1 MVNDKHFVPGFCYA
15 PKNKRK
21 PWPGNGEDMMK
32 KAIIVGAGPGGLLAA
47 HRLAGALDVT
57 IIEQGRDIGQRTCQ
71 VIKGNNCVY
80 CNVCSVT
87 AGVGGAGGMSDGKL
101 NLSPLIGGDWAE
113 FVGPQEAIRLIDEVD
128 SYFVEH
134 GAPPEQPAVHGA
146 ELATRAAANGIEFI
160 PIRQKHIGSDMLP
173 QVIGSMERS
182 LRQRNVKF
190 QLGTRVES
198 VIVENHRATGVIAA
212 GKSLKADF
220 VLLAPGRSGSTWLG
234 GLMTE
239 FGVPIKYMPLDVGVR
254 VEVPSLV
261 YEEAVKTNWDPKFR
275 MYTPTYDDLVRTFCT
290 CPYGFVVQDTYES
303 GVGANGHSQR
313 NCRSN
318 NTNFA
323 FLTRIGLTEPLENT
337 NEYGSTIAH
346 QARTIGGG
354 RPILQRLGDLKRG
367 RRSTWE
373 RLQRSYVEP
382 TLKAVTP
389 GDISMAMPH
398 RIVTDIIEGLDK
410 LDRVVPG
417 VASDATLLY
426 APEIKFAAVRPETRD
441 HFETAVVDNLFVAG
455 DGAGLTRGIVPAAA
469 TGIVAAEGIIAKLA
483 K

>member
-1 MVNDKHFVPGFCYA
+1 
-15 PKNKRK
+15 
-21 PWPGNGEDMMK
+21 MK

-47 HRLAGALDVT
+47 HKLAGKLDVT
-57 IIEQGRDIGQRTCQ
+57 IIEKGKDIGQRTCQ
-71 VIKGNNCVY
+71 VIKGKICIY

-113 FVGPQEAIRLIDEVD
+113 FVGTQEANRLIDEVD
-128 SYFVEH
+128 GYFVKH
-134 GAPPEQPAVHGA
+134 GAPGKEQEANGTA
-146 ELATRAAANGIEFI
+146 LATRAAANGIEFI

-173 QVIGSMERS
+173 QVIGSMEQALKKS
-182 LRQRNVKF
+182 GVKF
-190 QLGTRVES
+190 RLGTRVEN
-198 VIVENHRATGVIAA
+198 VIIENGKATGVIAD
-212 GKSLKADF
+212 GKRIKADF

-234 GLMTE
+234 DQMQS
-239 FGVPIKYMPLDVGVR
+239 FGVPIKYMPIDVGVR

-261 YEEAVKTNWDPKFR
+261 YEEAVQTNWDPKFR
-275 MYTPTYDDLVRTFCT
+275 MYTPTYDDMVRTFCT

-323 FLTRIGLTEPLENT
+323 FLTKIGLTEPLENT

-367 RRSTWE
+367 QRSTWE
-373 RLQRSYVEP
+373 RLHRSYVEP

-426 APEIKFAAVRPETRD
+426 APEIKFAAGRPETRE
-441 HFETAVVDNLFVAG
+441 HFETAVVDGLYVAG

-469 TGIVAAEGIIAKLA
+469 TGIWAAEGILA
-483 K
+483 KIWQ

>member
-1 MVNDKHFVPGFCYA
+1 M
-15 PKNKRK
+15 
-21 PWPGNGEDMMK
+21 
-32 KAIIVGAGPGGLLAA
+32 
-47 HRLAGALDVT
+47 
-57 IIEQGRDIGQRTCQ
+57 
-71 VIKGNNCVY
+71 
-80 CNVCSVT
+80 
-87 AGVGGAGGMSDGKL
+87 
-101 NLSPLIGGDWAE
+101 
-113 FVGPQEAIRLIDEVD
+113 
-128 SYFVEH
+128 
-134 GAPPEQPAVHGA
+134 
-146 ELATRAAANGIEFI
+146 
-160 PIRQKHIGSDMLP
+160 
-173 QVIGSMERS
+173 
-182 LRQRNVKF
+182 
-190 QLGTRVES
+190 
-198 VIVENHRATGVIAA
+198 
-212 GKSLKADF
+212 
-220 VLLAPGRSGSTWLG
+220 APGRSGSTWLG
-234 GLMTE
+234 DQMQS
-239 FGVPIKYMPLDVGVR
+239 FGVPIKYMPIDVGVR

-261 YEEAVKTNWDPKFR
+261 YEEAVQTNWDPKFR
-275 MYTPTYDDLVRTFCT
+275 MYTPTYDDMVRTFCT

-323 FLTRIGLTEPLENT
+323 FLTKIGLTEPLENT

-367 RRSTWE
+367 QRSTWE
-373 RLQRSYVEP
+373 RLHRSYVEP

-426 APEIKFAAVRPETRD
+426 APEIKFAAVRPETRE
-441 HFETAVVDNLFVAG
+441 HFETAVVDSLYVAG

-469 TGIVAAEGIIAKLA
+469 TGIWAAEGILA
-483 K
+483 KIGQ

>member
-1 MVNDKHFVPGFCYA
+1 M
-15 PKNKRK
+15 
-21 PWPGNGEDMMK
+21 
-32 KAIIVGAGPGGLLAA
+32 AA
-47 HRLAGALDVT
+47 HKLAGALDVT
-57 IIEQGRDIGQRTCQ
+57 IIEQGRDIGQRSCQ
-71 VIKGNNCVY
+71 VIKGKECIY
-80 CNVCSVT
+80 CNVCNVT

-101 NLSPLIGGDWAE
+101 NFSPLVGGDWAE
-113 FVGPQEAIRLIDEVD
+113 FVTPQKADELIDEVD
-128 SYFVEH
+128 GYFVEH
-134 GAPPEQPAVHGA
+134 GAPPEEPKAGGSD
-146 ELATRAAANGIEFI
+146 LATRAAANGIEFI

-173 QVIGSMERS
+173 LVMGSMERS
-182 LRQRNVKF
+182 LKAHGVK
-190 QLGTRVES
+190 LMLNTRVES
-198 VIVENHRATGVIAA
+198 VTVENNRVTGVIAA
-212 GKSLKADF
+212 GKRLKADF
-220 VLLAPGRSGSTWLG
+220 VLLVPGRSGSTWLG
-234 GLMTE
+234 EQMQS
-239 FGVPIKYMPLDVGVR
+239 FGVPIKYMPIDVGVR

-275 MYTPTYDDLVRTFCT
+275 MYTPTYDDFVRTFCT

-313 NCRSN
+313 NCRSH

-323 FLTRIGLTEPLENT
+323 FLTKIALTEPLENT

-354 RPILQRLGDLKRG
+354 RPILQRLGDLTRG

-373 RLQRSYVEP
+373 RLHRSYVEP

-398 RIVTDIIEGLDK
+398 RIVTDIIEGLDM

-426 APEIKFAAVRPETRD
+426 APEIKFAAVRPETREN
-441 HFETAVVDNLFVAG
+441 FETVKVDNLFVAG

-469 TGIVAAEGIIAKLA
+469 TGIVAAEGILKKIK